1 MIVEKYSLLP
11 EYNLATIFAMDNIL
25 STQGIMVMLLVAY
38 GLAMWTFLTNAPK
51 VYTVMVS
58 DIKIAQKFYEGLLKL
73 NAADIPLHYYY
84 TPTKNISTPATVDP
98 LHMSV
103 DYTSMGGMD
112 MDTKYGLWYQ
122 LKKNTQ
128 LHIISGA
135 SYGYN
140 NRPRHVCF
148 DNHCLK
154 TILLKIQ
161 AKRLRYK
168 VRCKQPLNF
177 LVKDIDERTIEIV
190 EVKN

>member
-84 TPTKNISTPATVDP
+84 TPTKNISTTATVDP

-140 NRPRHVCF
+140 NRQRHVCF

>member
-112 MDTKYGLWYQ
+112 MDTKYGSFSIYINLCTEDFLYYSRNVFGWD
-122 LKKNTQ
+122 
-128 LHIISGA
+128 ICCS
-135 SYGYN
+135 
-140 NRPRHVCF
+140 F
-148 DNHCLK
+148 DNG
-154 TILLKIQ
+154 
-161 AKRLRYK
+161 YY
-168 VRCKQPLNF
+168 
-177 LVKDIDERTIEIV
+177 
-190 EVKN
+190 

>member
-73 NAADIPLHYYY
+73 NAADIPLYYYY

-140 NRPRHVCF
+140 NRQRHVCF